1 MKLEKNRP
9 KISRRIKREPI
20 FGSILIYVILTLVA
34 LSMIFPY
41 IHELAKSFSHPMEIT
56 KGNVSIWPLNFT
68 FGNYYYYYR
77 DHFLPLLRSF
87 GATVYITVVGTF
99 LSVLCTSLAAFSLS
113 RGKKEFKL
121 ATLLS
126 VLAMFS
132 IIFPPP
138 IIPYFLTIKAYGLM
152 DSHWAIIIPHLVIA
166 YHLIILRTFFR
177 TIPEELYDS
186 CRIDGGSEARM
197 FWQITLPLSKA
208 ALATIS
214 IFTAVILWNIF
225 MHALLFIRDV
235 HKIPL
240 QIFIRS
246 VFEGGFG
253 SETNP
258 LLEPDIFAKSDG
270 IKSSLIIITT
280 APIVALYLVFQKHF
294 IKGMMLG
301 AIKE

>member
-1 MKLEKNRP
+1 MRAVRNQLNVST
-9 KISRRIKREPI
+9 KIPGGSTL
-20 FGSILIYVILTLVA
+20 GSILVYLTLSLVA
-34 LSMIFPY
+34 LSMLFPY
-41 IHELAKSFSHPMEIT
+41 IHELAKSFSHPLDVT
-56 KGNVSIWPLNFT
+56 KGNVSIWPVNFT

-77 DHFLPLLRSF
+77 KHMMTLLRSF
-87 GATVYITVVGTF
+87 GATVFITVIGTF
-99 LSVLCTSLAAFSLS
+99 LSLLCTSLAAFSLA

-121 ATLLS
+121 ATLLMA
-126 VLAMFS
+126 LAMFS

-138 IIPYFLTIKAYGLM
+138 IIPYFLTIKSYGLM
-152 DSHWAIIIPHLVIA
+152 DSLWAIIIPHLVIA

-186 CRIDGGSEARM
+186 CRLDGASEARM
-197 FWQITLPLSKA
+197 FWHITLPLSKA

-258 LLEPDIFAKSDG
+258 LLAIDIYTQSDG

-280 APIVALYLVFQKHF
+280 APIVALYLVFQRHF

-301 AIKE
+301 SIKE